1 MGQKTLIKR
10 ILLLTGAPGI
20 GKTTVLIKTVG
31 ALKAKGIRV
40 GGMAS
45 CEARDG
51 TVRVGFEIIDLASG
65 RQGWLAHINQKSGPQ
80 VGKYHVNIDDLNDIG
95 AKAITQAIEKSDVIA
110 IDEIGPM
117 ELYSQQF
124 KTTVKQAVESKK
136 PLLAVIHAKAQD
148 TLILQ
153 TKQRT
158 DSEVFNV
165 TIANRETLPQELI
178 KAIIGN

>member
-1 MGQKTLIKR
+1 MVKR

-20 GKTTVLIKTVG
+20 GKTTVLIKTVD
-31 ALKAKGIRV
+31 ALKAKGISV
-40 GGMAS
+40 GGIAS
-45 CEARDG
+45 REAREG
-51 TVRVGFEIIDLASG
+51 TVRVGFEIIDLTSG

-80 VGKYHVNIDDLNDIG
+80 VGKYHVNIDDLNNIG
-95 AKAITQAIEKSDVIA
+95 AKAITQAIEKSEVIA

-117 ELYSQQF
+117 ELYSPQF
-124 KTTVKQAVESKK
+124 KTAVKQAVESKK

-148 TLILQ
+148 PLILQ

-165 TIANRETLPQELI
+165 TIANRETLPQKLT